1 MNGRSRSGQ
10 AGVTSLPEAEEM
22 AWVVLRAANRE
33 QARGSTARLVIP
45 NVLEM
50 AQEIVAKLG
59 YDRLLAAEDYLVER
73 GYVVPS
79 DISLTKDAYTITPA
93 GLRWLKRGLALQ
105 SR

>member
-1 MNGRSRSGQ
+1 
-10 AGVTSLPEAEEM
+10 
-22 AWVVLRAANRE
+22 
-33 QARGSTARLVIP
+33 
-45 NVLEM
+45 
-50 AQEIVAKLG
+50 
-59 YDRLLAAEDYLVER
+59 VER